1 MFLIPLLLNQVINDG
16 SINLSK
22 YKCCKVMETSASRLK
37 EARGSFF
44 GRGMEV
50 LKLQSR
56 IEDQL
61 QSPSYYI
68 MIST

>member
-1 MFLIPLLLNQVINDG
+1 MLRSARRFSDFPFLTQTVLENIHSNEERGYYI
-16 SINLSK
+16 K
-22 YKCCKVMETSASRLK
+22 LK

-44 GRGMEV
+44 GCGVEV

-61 QSPSYYI
+61 RSPSYYI

>member
-1 MFLIPLLLNQVINDG
+1 MFVTSKHVLQIKKCRNLLKITICFL
-16 SINLSK
+16 LSRSFG
-22 YKCCKVMETSASRLK
+22 YYK

-44 GRGMEV
+44 GRGVEV

-61 QSPSYYI
+61 RSPSYYI

>member
-1 MFLIPLLLNQVINDG
+1 MTWKERKIGSSYREVRVIG
-16 SINLSK
+16 
-22 YKCCKVMETSASRLK
+22 SRLYYILSRIK

-44 GRGMEV
+44 GRGVEV

-61 QSPSYYI
+61 RSPSYYI

>member
-1 MFLIPLLLNQVINDG
+1 MLVKVILLL
-16 SINLSK
+16 
-22 YKCCKVMETSASRLK
+22 M

-44 GRGMEV
+44 GRGVKV

-61 QSPSYYI
+61 
-68 MIST
+68 